1 MTDKTLFVLPTFNE
15 AGNIS
20 QVLRE
25 IQEKFPNFEVLHIDD
40 NSPDGT
46 AEIAAELKLAN
57 YRQIRNFNKLGL
69 GRAYLQGINWAVERN
84 FKYLIAMDSD
94 GSHLLRDLP
103 QMILQTKSANL
114 VIGSRWIPEG
124 KIENW
129 PWYRKLL
136 SKLGSKYARWALGLK
151 IGDLTSGYRIYDV
164 DFLKNLDLANVSSFG
179 YSFQIEMAYLI
190 QQANGAIAEVPIT
203 FIERSRGKSKM
214 TLGIAWE
221 AFIWCTKAR
230 IAR

>member
-1 MTDKTLFVLPTFNE
+1 MLFR
-15 AGNIS
+15 S
-20 QVLRE
+20 
-25 IQEKFPNFEVLHIDD
+25 
-40 NSPDGT
+40 
-46 AEIAAELKLAN
+46 
-57 YRQIRNFNKLGL
+57 
-69 GRAYLQGINWAVERN
+69 
-84 FKYLIAMDSD
+84 
-94 GSHLLRDLP
+94 
-103 QMILQTKSANL
+103 
-114 VIGSRWIPEG
+114 PEG

>member
-1 MTDKTLFVLPTFNE
+1 
-15 AGNIS
+15 
-20 QVLRE
+20 
-25 IQEKFPNFEVLHIDD
+25 
-40 NSPDGT
+40 
-46 AEIAAELKLAN
+46 
-57 YRQIRNFNKLGL
+57 
-69 GRAYLQGINWAVERN
+69 
-84 FKYLIAMDSD
+84 MDSD

-190 QQANGAIAEVPIT
+190 QQANGTIAEVPIT

-221 AFIWCTKAR
+221 AFIWCTKAS